1 MPEVVDPKTGKI
13 LNVSQ
18 RKANDATETFSE
30 ELKKTVN
37 KAASA
42 VSTNNIDAKAKEAIS
57 TFTDAKSSIGGQVA
71 GQIKGGMENLTS
83 KVDGYKDQLSDAKD
97 TAAGLLSGDTTSLKN
112 MGTDMINGAVS
123 GLLSKLGTKVKIEY
137 SDPDPETGIVT
148 PIAASLE
155 ADPTSGA
162 ISGLLSIITGLGA
175 SLNPADLAAN
185 FKGELQNIVTD
196 VSAEGLLSAGKDL
209 AVGKIGAFTSTSISE
224 LSTTALN
231 SVTDEI
237 RSTVGS
243 ALAGAANINKEITY
257 VTGINVDDL
266 NNIVTSTA
274 TTTSPGVGGMMGFTD
289 SDEFNQAMRYVDSD
303 AISDISGR
311 ITKANEIV
319 QDLEGAKTDL
329 ATLSGGKDGATVLT
343 ATQNATSAR
352 NDYAASVVEYK
363 GMVSNKIAKGSQ
375 VGMVQGLSTETLTT
389 IRQKI
394 KEVAPK
400 ISNENVEQVILLS
413 QGDAADESAA
423 IRILQDNSGLTYPEI
438 VRFIKSIDTTIANST
453 KLPPDTVIFPDP
465 YQIGTYQQYWN
476 KGEGNPA
483 FPYISS
489 VEELQAEI
497 GIIKREVDTV
507 IVHWTETHT
516 NKNIGSE
523 EINGWHLAAGLSG
536 IGYHYVCRRD
546 GSLQRGRPVS
556 LDGEHTPGFDINTIA
571 FVFVGGINAPTGTP
585 NAANFISS
593 QSLTRSQINT
603 FDHFCRSFY
612 NVYPGIKIV
621 GHSDVDETGQNV
633 DPGFDVPDYVLTRF
647 GKNND

>member
-1 MPEVVDPKTGKI
+1 MPEVVDPKTGKVV
-13 LNVSQ
+13 NVSQ
-18 RKANDATETFSE
+18 RKANDASETYSS
-30 ELKKTVN
+30 ELKKTVK

-42 VSTNNIDAKAKEAIS
+42 VSTNNVDAKAQEAVS
-57 TFTDAKSSIGGQVA
+57 TFTDAKASIGGQVA

-83 KVDGYKDQLSDAKD
+83 KVDGYKDQLTDAKD
-97 TAAGLLSGDTTSLKN
+97 TAVGLLNGDTTSLKN

-123 GLLSKLGTKVKIEY
+123 GLLSKLGTKVQIKY

-148 PIAASLE
+148 PIEASLE

-175 SLNPADLAAN
+175 SLNPADLATN

-196 VSAEGLLSAGKDL
+196 VSPEGLLSAGKDL
-209 AVGKIGAFTSTSISE
+209 AEGKIGAFTSTSISE
-224 LSTTALN
+224 LSTTALK

-257 VTGINVDDL
+257 VTSVD
-266 NNIVTSTA
+266 VTDPENPVSSTA
-274 TTTSPGVGGMMGFTD
+274 TTTSPGIGGVLLRTD

-438 VRFIKSIDTTIANST
+438 MRFIKSIDTTIANST
-453 KLPPDTVIFPDP
+453 KLPADTVIFPDP

-523 EINGWHLAAGLSG
+523 EINGWHLAAGLAG

-585 NAANFISS
+585 NAANFISA

-621 GHSDVDETGQNV
+621 GHSDVDEIGQNV